1 MRLADNRRRAL
12 AAAIVLIALLALGFL
27 LGTATTAG
35 NGSPVSSEQLIVAER
50 QAQTARIAQTS
61 AQSTAVAARAA
72 AATSSAHAARLD
84 AQLAL
89 ARSCVAPR
97 HTAVMRCVRAA
108 LR

>member
-50 QAQTARIAQTS
+50 QAQRAAQTS
-61 AQSTAVAARAA
+61 AQSTAVTARAV
-72 AATSSAHAARLD
+72 AATASAHAARLA

-89 ARSCVAPR
+89 VRSCVAPR